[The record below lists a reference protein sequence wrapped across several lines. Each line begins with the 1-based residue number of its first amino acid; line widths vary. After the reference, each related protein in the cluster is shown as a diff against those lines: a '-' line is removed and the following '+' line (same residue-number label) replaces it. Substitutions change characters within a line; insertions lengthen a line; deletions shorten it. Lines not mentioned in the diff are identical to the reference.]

1 MSASRS
7 QESATAGTAV
17 VGGSLRGRTLHRV
30 RAAPEDSVALRV
42 VVGAIVMVAVGAVVA
57 QGVVGPFT
65 AVGAIV
71 LPPIGFA
78 FSHSQRHRS
87 NLATKVILAVA
98 LLAAFGAFL
107 QSVRLAGSVDDARTS
122 LASLFLWVQVLHAFD
137 VPRRR
142 DLAFSVAASV
152 TLIAE
157 AGALSLDTSFLVFLV
172 PWAAFAG
179 VWLFLTSNPRPD
191 TLDPTEIVRRA
202 PGRRS
207 GLVSARSLGTAALT
221 VLLAGVVVFLA
232 TPRLPG
238 AVVLSPPFSL
248 QQALHVPDF
257 HGQVVNPGLEASGDG
272 DVASFS
278 ENAYPG
284 FGGRVDLRS
293 RGQLSDRLVMH
304 VRSPQPALWRGQAFD
319 VYDGLGW
326 VASDEETRSPLTW
339 GDGPATM
346 PPASE
351 PSTAPT
357 TRIVQTFYIESQEPN
372 VVFGAYRPNEI
383 YFPAGGLRVDRYD
396 SIRSPILLDPGMIYS
411 VVSEVPIV
419 TPGALRSLRPSW
431 RQEDLDRYTQVPP
444 SLPSRVGELAHRITD
459 GRPTV
464 YDKVVAVQRWLR
476 DNTEYNL
483 RIPPDPAGTDP
494 IDEFLFVRRQGFCE
508 HIATAMAL
516 LLREV
521 GIPTRLVTGFGPG
534 ERNPLTGYFEVRER
548 EAHAWVEVL
557 YPGVGWVPYDP
568 TFGVPT
574 AAGGLGGRFI
584 APEVLRTLGRAIVGA
599 IPESIRRGARA
610 AGSAVASA
618 ARAALVWWP
627 AVIAVV
633 ACVAGA
639 FALRR
644 ARRRRRPGTPALT
657 GAAAAFSDLVRAV
670 RPRGV
675 DRAASQTPSEFLGAL
690 ARRND
695 IPLEDRRDAE
705 LIVRVFERER
715 YSKRRASGEEVEAS
729 LAAAERVRRRE
740 RARPER
746 EPEPERGREPSRR

>member
-1 MSASRS
+1 MTARSRDV
-7 QESATAGTAV
+7 A
-17 VGGSLRGRTLHRV
+17 VGGASAARTPMRGRTTPRV
-30 RAAPEDSVALRV
+30 RAAPEDSVALRIV
-42 VVGAIVMVAVGAVVA
+42 VAAIVMVAVGAVVA
-57 QGVVGPFT
+57 QDVVGPFT

-107 QSVRLAGSVDDARTS
+107 QNVRLAGSVDDARTS

-172 PWAAFAG
+172 PWAALAG
-179 VWLFLTSNPRPD
+179 VWLFLTSSPRPE
-191 TLDPTEIVRRA
+191 TLDPVEVVRRV
-202 PGRRS
+202 PDRRS
-207 GLVSARSLGTAALT
+207 GLVTARSLGTAALA

-248 QQALHVPDF
+248 RQALHVPDF

-272 DVASFS
+272 DVAPFS
-278 ENAYPG
+278 PNAYPG

-293 RGQLSDRLVMH
+293 RGQLSDRLVMR

-326 VASDEETRSPLTW
+326 VASDEETRSPLSW
-339 GDGPATM
+339 GEGPATM

-357 TRIVQTFYIESQEPN
+357 TRMVQTFYVESQEPN
-372 VVFGAYRPNEI
+372 VVFGAYRPSEI
-383 YFPAGGLRVDRYD
+383 YFPAAGLRVDRYD

-411 VVSEVPIV
+411 VVSEVPV
-419 TPGALRSLRPSW
+419 LSPGALRPLQPSW
-431 RQEDLDRYTQVPP
+431 PREELDRYTQLPS

-459 GRPTV
+459 GRPSV
-464 YDKVVAVQRWLR
+464 YDKVLAVQRWLR
-476 DNTEYNL
+476 DNTQYNL
-483 RIPPDPAGTDP
+483 NIPPDPAGTDP

-548 EAHAWVEVL
+548 EAHAWIEVL

-568 TFGVPT
+568 TFGVPP
-574 AAGGLGGRFI
+574 AAGGLGSRFI
-584 APEVLRTLGRAIVGA
+584 APEVLRAIGNAIVGA
-599 IPESIRRGARA
+599 VPESVRRGARA
-610 AGSAVASA
+610 AGSAIASA
-618 ARAALVWWP
+618 AAAALVGWP
-627 AVIAVV
+627 VAVAIV

-639 FALRR
+639 LALRR
-644 ARRRRRPGTPALT
+644 ARRRRGPRAPAPS
-657 GAAAAFSDLVRAV
+657 GAAAAFSELVRAV
-670 RPRGV
+670 RPRGLE
-675 DRAASQTPSEFLGAL
+675 RAASQTPSEFLDVL
-690 ARRND
+690 AGRSD
-695 IPLEDRRDAE
+695 IPSEERRDAE
-705 LIVRVFERER
+705 VIVRAFERER
-715 YSKRRASGEEVEAS
+715 FSKLRASGEEIEAS
-729 LAAAERVRRRE
+729 LAAAERVRLRE
-740 RARPER
+740 RER
-746 EPEPERGREPSRR
+746 SRT

>member
-1 MSASRS
+1 MTARSRDV
-7 QESATAGTAV
+7 A
-17 VGGSLRGRTLHRV
+17 VGGASAAWSPMRGRATPRV
-30 RAAPEDSVALRV
+30 RAAPEDSVALRIV
-42 VVGAIVMVAVGAVVA
+42 VAAIVMVAVGAVVA
-57 QGVVGPFT
+57 QDVVGPFT

-87 NLATKVILAVA
+87 NVATKVILAVA

-172 PWAAFAG
+172 PWAALAG
-179 VWLFLTSNPRPD
+179 VWLFLTSSPRPE
-191 TLDPTEIVRRA
+191 TLDPVEVVRRV
-202 PGRRS
+202 PERGS
-207 GLVSARSLGTAALT
+207 GLVTARSLGTAALA
-221 VLLAGVVVFLA
+221 VLLAGAVVFLA

-248 QQALHVPDF
+248 RQALHVPDF

-272 DVASFS
+272 DVAAFS
-278 ENAYPG
+278 PNAYPG

-293 RGQLSDRLVMH
+293 RGQLSDRLVMR

-326 VASDEETRSPLTW
+326 VASDEETRSPLSW

-357 TRIVQTFYIESQEPN
+357 TRMVQTFYVESQEPN
-372 VVFGAYRPNEI
+372 VVFGAYRPSEI
-383 YFPAGGLRVDRYD
+383 YFPAAGLRVDRYD

-411 VVSEVPIV
+411 VVSEVPV
-419 TPGALRSLRPSW
+419 LSPGALRPLRPSW
-431 RQEDLDRYTQVPP
+431 PREELDRYTQLPS

-459 GRPTV
+459 GRPSV
-464 YDKVVAVQRWLR
+464 YDKVLAVQRWLR
-476 DNTEYNL
+476 DNTKYNL
-483 RIPPDPAGTDP
+483 NIPPDPAGTDP

-568 TFGVPT
+568 TFGVPP
-574 AAGGLGGRFI
+574 AAGGLGSRFI
-584 APEVLRTLGRAIVGA
+584 APEVLRAIGNAIVGA
-599 IPESIRRGARA
+599 VPESVRQGVRA
-610 AGSAVASA
+610 AGSAIASA
-618 ARAALVWWP
+618 AAAALVGWP
-627 AVIAVV
+627 VAVAIV

-639 FALRR
+639 LALRR
-644 ARRRRRPGTPALT
+644 ARRRRGSRAPAPS
-657 GAAAAFSDLVRAV
+657 GAAAAFSELVRAV
-670 RPRGV
+670 RPRGLE
-675 DRAASQTPSEFLGAL
+675 RAASQTPSEFLDVL
-690 ARRND
+690 ARRSD
-695 IPLEDRRDAE
+695 IPSEERRDAE
-705 LIVRVFERER
+705 VIVRAFERER
-715 YSKRRASGEEVEAS
+715 FSKLRASGDEVEAS
-729 LAAAERVRRRE
+729 LAAAERVRLRE
-740 RARPER
+740 RER
-746 EPEPERGREPSRR
+746 SRT